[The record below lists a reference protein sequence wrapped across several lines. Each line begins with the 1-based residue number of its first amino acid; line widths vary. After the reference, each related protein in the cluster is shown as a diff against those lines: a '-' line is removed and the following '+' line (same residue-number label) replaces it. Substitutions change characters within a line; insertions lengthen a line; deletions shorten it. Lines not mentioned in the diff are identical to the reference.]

1 MRDAGSRSSGE
12 VTSLDGAV
20 RRTARIEAGI
30 ADYVCPLLD
39 AVVPAVL
46 DFRSI
51 PRRRIHAGIAVARS
65 GTQVA
70 LREALDG
77 RDVNR
82 PEHVTDAQHGGR

>member
-1 MRDAGSRSSGE
+1 MNTPAALNSMPARASFAAAAAAAASADAAAS
-12 VTSLDGAV
+12 
-20 RRTARIEAGI
+20 
-30 ADYVCPLLD
+30 
-39 AVVPAVL
+39 
-46 DFRSI
+46 
-51 PRRRIHAGIAVARS
+51 AGIAVARS